1 MTILVRKAF
10 IQDINSTFHNTLC
23 DLLISN
29 GVITEI
35 NQHITTEADQVIEM
49 DGLHLSPGWV
59 DLFVTGTD
67 PGYEHKDTLDSLAEA
82 SAKGGFTHVFLTPN
96 TKPVVQNKTGIQ
108 YITSHLH
115 EFPVKLHPI
124 GAITKNTDGKE
135 LTEMFEMQ
143 KNGAIAFSD
152 GAKPIQ
158 SAGLMIKALQY
169 VKAFNG
175 QLIQIPDDQSI
186 APNGQMNEGIN
197 STLIGLP
204 GKPVLAEDISIS
216 RDIELTRYADSK
228 LHITGITHLNS
239 VEKIRNAQKEGVQVT
254 SSITPHHLYFSEE
267 DMMEYDTNL
276 KVNPP
281 FRSEKNRQDLIQAA
295 QKGDIDCISSHHTPQ
310 NLDLK
315 ICEFEYAGFG
325 MVGLES
331 AFGVLGAVGIT
342 LDRILEMICF
352 NPRRIFNLPTKIEV
366 GSVADF
372 TLFNPTLEV
381 EFSISDI
388 KSNSKNSPFIGKKLK
403 GMVLGS
409 IFGNKSSLNK

>member
-1 MTILVRKAF
+1 MTILVRKAL
-10 IQDINSTFHNTLC
+10 IKDLNSTFHNTLC

-29 GVITEI
+29 GIITQI
-35 NQHITTEADQVIEM
+35 SQNIDTQADQVIEYE
-49 DGLHLSPGWV
+49 GLHLSPGWV

-67 PGYEHKDTLDSLAEA
+67 PGYEHKDTLDSIAA
-82 SAKGGFTHVFLTPN
+82 SSSKGGFTNVFLTPN
-96 TKPVVQNKTGIQ
+96 TKPVVQNKTGVQ
-108 YITSHLH
+108 YITTHHH

-124 GAITKNTDGKE
+124 GAITKNTEGKE

-186 APNGQMNEGIN
+186 APNGQINEGIN

-204 GKPVLAEDISIS
+204 GKPVLAEDIIVS
-216 RDIELTRYADSK
+216 RDISLTQYADSK
-228 LHITGITHLNS
+228 LHLTGITHIKS
-239 VEKIRNAQKEGVQVT
+239 VEKIRDAQKEGIQVT
-254 SSITPHHLYFSEE
+254 LSVTPHHLYFSEE
-267 DMMEYDTNL
+267 DMMGYDTNL

-331 AFGVLGAVGIT
+331 TFGVLGAVGIS

-366 GSVADF
+366 GFTADF
-372 TLFNPTLEV
+372 TLFNPNIEF
-381 EFSISDI
+381 EFSESNI
-388 KSNSKNSPFIGKKLK
+388 KSNSKNSPFFGKKLK
-403 GMVLGS
+403 GFVLGS
-409 IFGNKSSLNK
+409 ILGNKSILNK